1 MAALARSPASGIRTH
16 PLEHPLPLGR
26 ELVCRAQELGH
37 PLHHVAQLGGAR
49 GRAVGLCVPQ
59 PRGDRLGLEGVRILR
74 PICALCLCSL
84 VSGLCALRVRR
95 WFILK

>member
-1 MAALARSPASGIRTH
+1 MR
-16 PLEHPLPLGR
+16 
-26 ELVCRAQELGH
+26 RAQELGH
-37 PLHHVAQLGGAR
+37 PLHHGAQLGGAR
-49 GRAVGLCVPQ
+49 GRAVGLSVLQ

-84 VSGLCALRVRR
+84 VSAGEPLRLRLAR